1 MDVVG
6 INGGKGNPEIPW
18 DDIKS
23 ARYWQQLLGHELG
36 CGNCPVTAPTYS
48 QVGTYKTDTHRYM
61 NEIKEHGY
69 LWGGVV
75 VPETDTNA
83 LAEGVRR
90 LVSAGWPPVC
100 IFMCDLAWS
109 VTERLW
115 TQAETMFGAVSYTH
129 LTLPTIYPV

>member
-1 MDVVG
+1 MSSDVG
-6 INGGKGNPEIPW
+6 I
-18 DDIKS
+18 
-23 ARYWQQLLGHELG
+23 
-36 CGNCPVTAPTYS
+36 V
-48 QVGTYKTDTHRYM
+48 RYM

-115 TQAETMFGAVSYTH
+115 TQAETMFGANDAVV
-129 LTLPTIYPV
+129 LEPTLAAFKLDPSNDRE